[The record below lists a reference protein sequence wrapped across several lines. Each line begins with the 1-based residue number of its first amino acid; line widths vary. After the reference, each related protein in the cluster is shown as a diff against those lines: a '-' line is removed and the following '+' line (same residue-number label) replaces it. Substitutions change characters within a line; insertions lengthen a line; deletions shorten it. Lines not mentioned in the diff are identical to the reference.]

1 MPDELEVGD
10 RAPNFELPACYGYK
24 AGASS
29 PSAEEKV
36 KVSLKDF
43 EDKKWV
49 VLAFYRQDSSPED
62 TRLMVGFNEWN
73 RKFKT
78 REVEVLGC
86 SWNGVNSHQ
95 QFIEV
100 FQFGFTLL
108 ADEHKKVTELY
119 GVIKEEEDLGEMVKY
134 IERATFV
141 IDKTGMIRAIWR
153 NPEDLRDH
161 PADIWEFIQ
170 KEKKAYVGFSRFH
183 KNRMDS
189 NLLLS
194 SSQPSYYPFQ
204 RTKTLE
210 CKSTLRGRWGFF
222 FLPLYRGKWGLG

>member
-10 RAPNFELPACYGYK
+10 RAPNFELPAVYGYK

-36 KVSLKDF
+36 TVSLKDF
-43 EDKKWV
+43 QDKKWV
-49 VLAFYRQDSSPED
+49 IIVFYRQDSSPED

-95 QFIEV
+95 RFIEV
-100 FQFGFTLL
+100 FQFGCTFL

-119 GVIKEEEDLGEMVKY
+119 GVIKEEDDLGQMVKY
-134 IERATFV
+134 IERSAFV

-153 NPEDLRDH
+153 NIEDLRGH
-161 PADIWEFIQ
+161 SAIVWEFIQ
-170 KEKKAYVGFSRFH
+170 KEKR
-183 KNRMDS
+183 
-189 NLLLS
+189 
-194 SSQPSYYPFQ
+194 
-204 RTKTLE
+204 
-210 CKSTLRGRWGFF
+210 
-222 FLPLYRGKWGLG
+222 

>member
-1 MPDELEVGD
+1 MSDPLEVGD
-10 RAPNFELPACYGYK
+10 RAPSFELPAVYGYK

-36 KVSLKDF
+36 VVKLKDF

-49 VLAFYRQDSSPED
+49 VLAFYAQDNSPED
-62 TRLMVGFNEWN
+62 TRLCVGFNEWS

-108 ADEHKKVTELY
+108 ADEYKKVTEQY
-119 GVIKEEEDLGEMVKY
+119 GVIKEVDDLGQKTKV
-134 IERATFV
+134 IDRTTFI
-141 IDKTGMIRAIWR
+141 IDKTGMIRGIWR
-153 NPEDLRDH
+153 DIQNLRDH
-161 PADIWEFIQ
+161 PREVWDFVQ
-170 KEKKAYVGFSRFH
+170 KEKK
-183 KNRMDS
+183 
-189 NLLLS
+189 
-194 SSQPSYYPFQ
+194 
-204 RTKTLE
+204 
-210 CKSTLRGRWGFF
+210 
-222 FLPLYRGKWGLG
+222 